1 MSSTITAITKQPVR
15 FGIWAPHRGQ
25 WVQDPAQE
33 NIGAPFRLARDVVLS
48 AERCGFDTALFAQHT
63 INPQGQHAEVLDA
76 WTAAAGLAALTDRI
90 EIIAAIKPRLV
101 HPAVLAKMA
110 LGIEDISN
118 GRFAINLVS
127 AWYRP
132 ELELSGIGFPPH
144 DARYA
149 YSAEWIQVVSELTRG
164 KSVTHAGDA
173 FRLDDFSLRP
183 ASRTRARPYIYA
195 GGESEPGRQLAVD
208 HADCW
213 LVNGRPVEDMLPMI
227 QDVASRPRKGDPITF
242 GTTGYALVRETEAEA
257 QAELAHWLAVQDGN
271 NDMARRRSD
280 HIDPEAKTIHYVKQ
294 YKEGRMIGANGGT
307 IPGFVGSY
315 DQVAERIAQFHS
327 IGVSTFLLSFF
338 PMISEQERFA
348 AEVMPRVRSLTG
360 G

>member
-1 MSSTITAITKQPVR
+1 MSNRDGKPARQAVR

-25 WVQDPAQE
+25 WVQDPAE
-33 NIGAPFRLARDVVLS
+33 HDIGAPFSLARDVVLS
-48 AERCGFDTALFAQHT
+48 AERCGFDTALVAQHT

-76 WTAAAGLAALTDRI
+76 WTAAAALAALTSRI
-90 EIIAAIKPRLV
+90 EVIAAIKPRLV

-127 AWYRP
+127 AWYKP
-132 ELELSGIGFPPH
+132 ELELSGIGFPSH
-144 DARYA
+144 DERYA
-149 YSAEWIQVVSELTRG
+149 YSAEWIEVVRALTEGRT
-164 KSVTHAGDA
+164 VNHAGNA
-173 FRLDDFSLRP
+173 FKLEDFSLRP
-183 ASRTRARPYIYA
+183 GSRTRTRPYIYA

-213 LVNGRPVEDMLPMI
+213 LVNGRPVEDMEPMI
-227 QDVASRPRKGDPITF
+227 KDVASRPRNGAPISF
-242 GTTGYALVRETEAEA
+242 GTTGYALVRETEAQAQEA
-257 QAELAHWLAVQDGN
+257 LAHWLAIQDGA
-271 NDMARRRSD
+271 NDTVRRRGD

-315 DQVAERIAQFHS
+315 DQVAERIARFHA
-327 IGVSTFLLSFF
+327 IGISTFLLSFF

-348 AEVMPRVRSLTG
+348 AEIMPRVRALTS
-360 G
+360 

>member
-1 MSSTITAITKQPVR
+1 MSNTHTLPTKQPVR

-25 WVQDPAQE
+25 WVQDPGQE
-33 NIGAPFRLARDVVLS
+33 NVGAPFSLARDVVLS
-48 AERCGFDTALFAQHT
+48 AERCGFDTVLIAQHT

-76 WTAAAGLAALTDRI
+76 WTAAAALAALTQRI

-127 AWYRP
+127 AWYKP

-149 YSAEWIQVVSELTRG
+149 YSTEWIQVVRALMEGR
-164 KSVTHAGDA
+164 SVTHSGDA
-173 FRLDDFSLRP
+173 FELNDFSLRP
-183 ASRTRARPYIYA
+183 GSRTRTRPYIYA

-208 HADCW
+208 YADCW
-213 LVNGRPVEDMLPMI
+213 LVNGRPVEDMEPMI
-227 QDVASRPRKGDPITF
+227 RDVASRPRAGPPITF
-242 GTTGYALVRETEAEA
+242 GTTGYCLARETEAQA
-257 QAELAHWLAVQDGN
+257 QEELAHWLAIQDGA
-271 NDMARRRSD
+271 NDTARRRGD

-315 DQVAERIAQFHS
+315 DQVAERIAQFHG
-327 IGVSTFLLSFF
+327 IGISTFLLSFF

-348 AEVMPRVRSLTG
+348 AEVMPRVRALTA
-360 G
+360 